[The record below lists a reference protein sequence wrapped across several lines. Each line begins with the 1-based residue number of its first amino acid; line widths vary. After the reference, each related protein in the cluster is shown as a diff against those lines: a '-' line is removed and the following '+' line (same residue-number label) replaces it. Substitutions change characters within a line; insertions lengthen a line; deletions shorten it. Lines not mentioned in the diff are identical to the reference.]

1 VRDNAAWAVGLIA
14 CAGCHLG
21 GSAYPLYPNP
31 EVARAPDHLATLQGP
46 IAEVDDQ
53 DVSGHGA
60 TFALLPGCHVVV
72 LRSTIGEGGT
82 SGAWSAHLPRM
93 VYAFRME
100 RGHRY
105 VIRYR
110 IENSSSEVGRL
121 NITASDLDPNGVG
134 TAVPLVQ
141 SSREILD
148 CKAWSPGSP
157 DDR

>member
-1 VRDNAAWAVGLIA
+1 VRENAAWTVALVA
-14 CAGCHLG
+14 CAGCIHLG

-31 EVARAPDHLATLQGP
+31 ERQRPPDELVTLQGP
-46 IAEVDDQ
+46 IAAVDDQ

-60 TFALLPGCHVVV
+60 SFALLPGCHVVV
-72 LRSTIGEGGT
+72 LRETIGEGGT

-93 VYAFRME
+93 VYAFRMKH
-100 RGHRY
+100 GHRY

-110 IENSSSEVGRL
+110 IENTSSEVGRI
-121 NITASDLDPNGVG
+121 NINAFDLAPSGVE

-148 CKAWSPGSP
+148 CRAWGPSS
-157 DDR
+157 DDA